1 MGEVVTNWQRR
12 LPVRITKFSHSCV
25 RVEGAGVLVMDP
37 GSFSER
43 SALDGADAL
52 LITHEHA
59 DHVDVGAVTEAAGRR
74 PDLRVYAHP
83 DVLATLPG
91 VSGTAVEPGQEFEAA
106 GYRVR
111 TFGGLHATIHPD
123 IPRVANIA
131 FLVADDSSNFYH
143 PGDSYVVPENTEVDT
158 LFVPLN
164 APWAKVSETVDFIRA
179 VHAGRAFA
187 LHDALINDIGG
198 NLYGSVVQ
206 RLTDTTYARLAPGTT
221 ID

>member
-1 MGEVVTNWQRR
+1 M
-12 LPVRITKFSHSCV
+12 RITKFTHSCV
-25 RVEGAGVLVMDP
+25 RVEGAGVLVLDP

-43 SALDGADAL
+43 SALDGADSV

-59 DHVDVGAVTEAAGRR
+59 DHVDVDAVTEAAGRR
-74 PDLRVYAHP
+74 PDLRIYAHP

-91 VSGTAVEPGQEFEAA
+91 VSGTAVEPGQDLEVA

-111 TFGGLHATIHPD
+111 TFGGQHAVIHPD
-123 IPRVANIA
+123 IPRVANVA
-131 FLVADDSSNFYH
+131 FLVSDESSNFYH

-164 APWAKVSETVDFIRA
+164 APWAKVSETIDFVRA
-179 VHAGRAFA
+179 VHPGRTFA
-187 LHDALINDIGG
+187 LHDALLKDLGANF
-198 NLYGSVVQ
+198 YGSLVE
-206 RLTDTTYARLAPGTT
+206 RLSGTTYARLAPGTT